1 MENVVKVRIFGK
13 EYFLTTE
20 ESESYAQKL
29 AMLLNQKLEKT
40 VKGVPS
46 ISKLD
51 AAVLVALDCVDEAY
65 KSSSNIENIR
75 SQIKKYADD
84 ASQATVKADELKR
97 ENDELKSKIKKLEK
111 ELAVRKALTS
121 ESDKK

>member
-13 EYFLTTE
+13 EYFLSTE
-20 ESESYAQKL
+20 ESENYSQKL
-29 AMLLNQKLEKT
+29 AMILNQKLEKT

-65 KSSSNIENIR
+65 KASTNIENIR

-84 ASQATVKADELKR
+84 ASEATVKADELKK
-97 ENDELKSKIKKLEK
+97 ENAELKSQIKKLEK
-111 ELAVRKALTS
+111 ELAVRRALS
-121 ESDKK
+121 GESGK